1 MTNDLNDHAPISF
14 YLAQIPHISRILVV
28 LFWWF
33 VENVV
38 PLWPLLK
45 RNQVKSIFMKE
56 KLLSLFALL
65 LMIVTGAWAEDMKTV
80 PLTLEAKTAGTIVVS
95 SPKVGMQYSL
105 NGGGKAAVTSEPIDV
120 AAGQT
125 VAFYGSG
132 TSITSYFGTKIT
144 GGTADCYIYGNI
156 MSLVDETGFATA
168 TTLTGS
174 ANFSQLFQGNTHL
187 YNHASKDLVLPAT
200 TLTSA
205 CYGSMFQGC
214 TNLTTAPAL
223 PATTLA
229 NNCYELMF
237 NGCTNLTAAPVLPA
251 TTLAEYCYD
260 GMFQGCTKLN
270 SVTCF
275 ATNISAT
282 NATKNW
288 LKDVA
293 ATGTFSMAEGMTGW
307 TPESPDGIPS
317 GWTDKI
323 SMKTVPLTLEA
334 MTAGTIKIVSAK
346 VGMKYKKNNGAI
358 VTVSDKE
365 TIDIPVVANDKV
377 AFYGDGTNIT
387 SYYYTGA
394 GDTQITGG
402 TADCYIYGNIMSLV
416 DETGFATATT
426 LTGEKA
432 FNGFFYQNSKLY
444 NHPSNELVLP
454 ATTLT
459 TNCYEHMFSGCTG
472 LTSAPVLP
480 ATTLA
485 NYCYKDM
492 FNGCAGLTSA
502 PELPA
507 TTLTTNCYNGMFRN
521 CTSLNS
527 VTCLATN
534 ISAPDATTNWLNG
547 VAALGTFTKA
557 TSTDWG
563 PRGVSTIPSG
573 WAIVNNDPITLT
585 DGDEPSSL
593 TPCAGQVCTV
603 NYTRTFTADKPS
615 TVCLPFDYAV
625 KTGEKFYEFTGIT
638 QDGDEYVAT
647 MTLYLGAKLVA
658 NTPYLYKSATTGATD
673 FSDTYAIPASI
684 TAGTTTSGDWKFV
697 GTYTTQTWD
706 AAPKG
711 IYGFSAKDATGGISQ
726 GEFVKVGAYVRV
738 KPMRCYLMYKN
749 GAEDYPAARGFSDVP
764 NTLSEPLPEKIK
776 VRFIDANG
784 EVTGIGSL
792 NTQTGEVSFDSK
804 TWYTLDGVRLNAQPT
819 QKGIYVNNGK
829 KVVVK

>member
-1 MTNDLNDHAPISF
+1 
-14 YLAQIPHISRILVV
+14 
-28 LFWWF
+28 
-33 VENVV
+33 
-38 PLWPLLK
+38 
-45 RNQVKSIFMKE
+45 MKE

-95 SPKVGMQYSL
+95 LPKSGMQYSTD
-105 NGGGKAAVTSEPIDV
+105 GGITKDAVPASIIV
-120 AAGQT
+120 AIGDK
-125 VAFYGSG
+125 VSFYGNG
-132 TSITSYFGTKIT
+132 TSITNYVGTTIA

-156 MSLVDETGFATA
+156 MSLVDETGYATA
-168 TTLTGS
+168 TTLTGDL
-174 ANFSQLFQGNTHL
+174 AFSFLFQDNSHL
-187 YNHASKDLVLPAT
+187 FNHASKDLVLPAT
-200 TLTSA
+200 TLTSG
-205 CYGSMFQGC
+205 CYGGMFQGC
-214 TNLTTAPAL
+214 TNLTTAPVL
-223 PATTLA
+223 PATTLE

-237 NGCTNLTAAPVLPA
+237 YGCTSLTVASELPA
-251 TTLAEYCYD
+251 TTLTTNCYN

-270 SVTCF
+270 SVTCL

-282 NATKNW
+282 NATSSW

-293 ATGTFSMAEGMTGW
+293 ATGTFFMAEGMTGW
-307 TPESPDGIPS
+307 STGASGIPS

-323 SMKTVPLTLEA
+323 SMKTVPLTLQVMGNVE
-334 MTAGTIKIVSAK
+334 GTKTIRIVSAK

-365 TIDIPVVANDKV
+365 TINISVEANDKV

-432 FNGFFYQNSKLY
+432 FNGFFYQNSKIY

-459 TNCYEHMFSGCTG
+459 DYCYKSMFWGCSG
-472 LTSAPVLP
+472 LTVAPKLP

-485 NYCYKDM
+485 NYCYEDM
-492 FNGCAGLTSA
+492 FLDCTGLTSA

-507 TTLTTNCYNGMFRN
+507 TTLTTNCYNRMFRN
-521 CTSLNS
+521 CSSLNS

-534 ISAPDATTNWLNG
+534 ISAPDATTNWLDG

-563 PRGVSTIPSG
+563 SRGVSTIPSG

-593 TPCAGQVCTV
+593 MPCAEQVCTV
-603 NYTRTFTADKPS
+603 NYTRTFTAGKPS
-615 TVCLPFDYAV
+615 TVCLPFAYTKKTDDGSFYAFS
-625 KTGEKFYEFTGIT
+625 GIEKVGS
-638 QDGDEYVAT
+638 EYIAT
-647 MTLYLGAKLVA
+647 MTEPGTSTLTA
-658 NTPYLYKSATTGATD
+658 NTPYLYKAKTTGATD

-706 AAPKG
+706 SAPTG
-711 IYGFSAKDATGGISQ
+711 IYGFSAQNANDGISQ
-726 GEFVKVGAYVRV
+726 GEFVKVGAYVRI
-738 KPMRCYLMYKN
+738 KPMRSYLKYKDGTEN
-749 GAEDYPAARGFSDVP
+749 YSAARGFSDVP
-764 NTLSEPLPEKIK
+764 STLSEPLPEKIK
-776 VRFIDANG
+776 VRFVDANG

-804 TWYTLDGVRLNAQPT
+804 AWYTLDGIRLAEKPT
-819 QKGIYVNNGK
+819 KQGIYVNNGK

>member
-1 MTNDLNDHAPISF
+1 
-14 YLAQIPHISRILVV
+14 
-28 LFWWF
+28 
-33 VENVV
+33 
-38 PLWPLLK
+38 
-45 RNQVKSIFMKE
+45 MKE

-105 NGGGKAAVTSEPIDV
+105 NGAAKTSDGIASITVKAGDKVS
-120 AAGQT
+120 
-125 VAFYGSG
+125 FYGSG
-132 TSITSYFGTKIT
+132 TSIKSYSGTQIV

-168 TTLTGS
+168 TTLTGDLPF
-174 ANFSQLFQGNTHL
+174 AQLFLYNANL

-200 TLTSA
+200 TLTSG
-205 CYGSMFQGC
+205 CYGNMFQGC
-214 TNLTTAPAL
+214 TNLTTAPELPATTLVNNCYQQMFQGCTSLTAAPEL

-229 NNCYELMF
+229 I
-237 NGCTNLTAAPVLPA
+237 
-251 TTLAEYCYD
+251 YCYNA
-260 GMFQGCTKLN
+260 MFQGCTKLN

-275 ATNISAT
+275 ATNISKE
-282 NATKNW
+282 NATTNW

-307 TPESPDGIPS
+307 STGASGIPS

-323 SMKTVPLTLEA
+323 SMKTVPLTLQVKEDVE
-334 MTAGTIKIVSAK
+334 GTKTIRIVSAK
-346 VGMKYKKNNGAI
+346 VGMKYKKNNGDI
-358 VTVSDKE
+358 VTVSTKE
-365 TIDIPVVANDKV
+365 TIDIPVEANDKV
-377 AFYGDGTNIT
+377 AFYGNGTSIT

-394 GDTQITGG
+394 GDTQIKGG

-426 LTGEKA
+426 LTGENA
-432 FNGFFYQNSKLY
+432 FNGFFYQNSKIY

-459 TNCYEHMFSGCTG
+459 TNCYEYMFSGCTG

-521 CTSLNS
+521 CSSLNS

-534 ISAPDATTNWLNG
+534 ISATGATADWLNG

-563 PRGVSTIPSG
+563 SRGVSTIPSG

-603 NYTRTFTADKPS
+603 NYTRTFTAGKPS
-615 TVCLPFDYAV
+615 TVCLPFAYTKKTDDGSFYAFS
-625 KTGEKFYEFTGIT
+625 GIEKVGS
-638 QDGDEYVAT
+638 EYIAT
-647 MTLYLGAKLVA
+647 MTEPGTSTLTA
-658 NTPYLYKSATTGATD
+658 NTPYLYKAKTTGATD

-697 GTYTTQTWD
+697 GTYTTQSWD
-706 AAPKG
+706 AAPTG

-738 KPMRCYLMYKN
+738 KPMRCYLKYKD
-749 GAEDYPAARGFSDVP
+749 GAEDYHGASARGFSDVP

-776 VRFIDANG
+776 VRFVDANG

-804 TWYTLDGVRLNAQPT
+804 AWYTLDGIRLAEKPT
-819 QKGIYVNNGK
+819 KQGIYVNNGK

>member
-1 MTNDLNDHAPISF
+1 MFGGLWKLSYLCGRYWKKLSKINF
-14 YLAQIPHISRILVV
+14 Y
-28 LFWWF
+28 
-33 VENVV
+33 
-38 PLWPLLK
+38 
-45 RNQVKSIFMKE
+45 MKE

-65 LMIVTGAWAEDMKTV
+65 LMAVTCAWAMDMKPV

-95 SPKVGMQYSL
+95 DRAYGMRYSL
-105 NGGGKAAVTSEPIDV
+105 NGGAKTMVTNPFSIDV
-120 AAGQT
+120 AVGDK
-125 VAFYGSG
+125 VAFYGNG
-132 TSITSYFGTKIT
+132 TSITSYLDDGTKIT

-156 MSLVDETGFATA
+156 MSLVDENGFATA
-168 TTLTGS
+168 TTLTGES
-174 ANFSQLFQGNTHL
+174 AFCLLFYNNTHL

-200 TLTSA
+200 TLTIL
-205 CYGSMFQGC
+205 CYDRMFNGC
-214 TNLTTAPAL
+214 TNLTTAPEL
-223 PATTLA
+223 PAATLK
-229 NNCYELMF
+229 NGCYSEMF
-237 NGCTNLTAAPVLPA
+237 KGCTN
-251 TTLAEYCYD
+251 
-260 GMFQGCTKLN
+260 LN
-270 SVTCF
+270 SVTCL
-275 ATNISAT
+275 ATDISAFS
-282 NATKNW
+282 ATDDW
-288 LKDVA
+288 LDGVA
-293 ATGTFSMAEGMTGW
+293 ATGTFAKAEGMTGW
-307 TPESPDGIPS
+307 KTGKSGIPS

-323 SMKTVPLTLEA
+323 SMKTVPLTLQVKEDVQ
-334 MTAGTIKIVSAK
+334 GEKSIKIVSAK
-346 VGMKYKKNNGAI
+346 VGMKYKKNDEAI
-358 VTVSDKE
+358 VTVSTKA
-365 TIDIPVVANDKV
+365 TIDIPVEANDKV
-377 AFYGDGTNIT
+377 AFYGNGTSIT
-387 SYYYTGA
+387 SYYNNGT
-394 GDTQITGG
+394 GDTKIKGG

-426 LTGEKA
+426 LTGENA
-432 FNGFFYQNSKLY
+432 FNGFFFQNSKLY

-459 TNCYEHMFSGCTG
+459 DYCYKEMFRGCSG
-472 LTSAPVLP
+472 LTVAPKLP

-485 NYCYKDM
+485 NYCYEDM
-492 FNGCAGLTSA
+492 FLDCIGLTSA

-507 TTLTTNCYNGMFRN
+507 TTLTTNCYNRMFRN
-521 CTSLNS
+521 CSSLNS
-527 VTCLATN
+527 ITCLATN

-547 VAALGTFTKA
+547 VAATGTFTKA

-563 PRGVSTIPSG
+563 ARDVSKIPTG
-573 WAIVNNDPITLT
+573 WTIVNNDPITLT

-593 TPCAGQVCTV
+593 TPCAEQVSTV

-638 QDGDEYVAT
+638 KDGDEYVAT
-647 MTLYLGAKLVA
+647 MTLYSGANLVA

-673 FSDTYAIPASI
+673 FSGTYTLPAEI

-697 GTYTTQTWD
+697 GTYTTQSWD
-706 AAPKG
+706 AAPTG
-711 IYGFSAKDATGGISQ
+711 IYGFSARATGGITQ

-738 KPMRCYLMYKN
+738 KPMRCYLTYKD
-749 GAEDYPAARGFSDVP
+749 GAEDYSAARSFSGVP
-764 NTLSEPLPEKIK
+764 STLSEPLPEKIT